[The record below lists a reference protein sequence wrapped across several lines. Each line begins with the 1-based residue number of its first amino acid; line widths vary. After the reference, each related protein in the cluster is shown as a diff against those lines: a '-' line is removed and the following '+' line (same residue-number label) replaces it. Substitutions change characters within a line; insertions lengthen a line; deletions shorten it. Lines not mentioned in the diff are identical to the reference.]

1 MRETNAMRIICGPPT
16 PSLGPTVETV
26 GVRTDVV
33 KSHLCLRLLRVGLE
47 KYGFSVAAF
56 WAGVVLQGN
65 RFLIGKLWDPSS
77 YLRSGQG
84 WVGDYV
90 SDDVGDGVHFVHDLV
105 HVNTAAVS
113 HLPVV
118 AVPG

>member
-1 MRETNAMRIICGPPT
+1 M
-16 PSLGPTVETV
+16 LGPLFTLHLPLAHSLCPPMVTV
-26 GVRTDVV
+26 GVGADIV
-33 KSHLCLRLLRVGLE
+33 KSHLRLRLLRVGLE

-84 WVGDYV
+84 WVRHYV

-105 HVNTAAVS
+105 HVNAAAVR